1 MEANLRALPVGQVLN
16 DYRIEGILG
25 QGGFG
30 ITYLATDTSLQ
41 IKVAIKEYFPREFA
55 VRDRT
60 LTIRASGNNEDRE
73 NFTWGLGRFLEEA
86 RILARFD
93 HPNIVSVRRFFET
106 NGTAYLVMDYCDGEP
121 LDEIVKRDG
130 TLSREQLERILPH
143 LLDGLE
149 QIHSNNYLHRDIK
162 PANIYIRSNG
172 TPVLLDFGAARQEII
187 GHSRSVTSLA
197 TDGYAALEQYSTRGK
212 QGACTDVY
220 GLGATLYRCVTGEK
234 PQASADRI
242 LDDTLEPAA
251 SKASGRYSKSLLLAI
266 DAAMGVRPEQR
277 PQKVSQFRAM
287 LEKNIAAPSPPA
299 PKPLPPPTPPPTI
312 APDPKPVPVGPSAQG
327 IVACFLLALLVVLF
341 IYWEGPSQPTPTPA
355 PTPTAINDPIKGA
368 DSAPP
373 TNKGPGSV
381 FRDCPDCPEMVV
393 IPRGSFTM
401 GSPRY
406 EVDRYS
412 DEGPQHA
419 VTIPRQF
426 AVGKFEITVNEWNAC
441 VIAKGC
447 DRAQNIS
454 GTLPVSTVN
463 WFDAQHYA
471 EWLSKKTGKTYRLLT
486 EAEWEYAARA
496 GTSTAY
502 SFGNSITTQQANHN
516 NTLGRTVP
524 VGSYPANDFG
534 LHDMHGNVRE
544 WTEDCWNANYNGAPS
559 DGSAWT
565 TGDCGQRVLR
575 GGSWLVSPRLLR
587 SANRDWGPVGGR
599 IDIGGFR
606 VSRTL

>member
-1 MEANLRALPVGQVLN
+1 MEVNLRALPIGQVLN

-41 IKVAIKEYFPREFA
+41 TKVAIKEYFPREFA

-130 TLSREQLERILPH
+130 TLSREKLERILPQ

-212 QGACTDVY
+212 QGTWTDVY

-242 LDDTLEPAA
+242 LDDTHVPAA

-287 LEKNIAAPSPPA
+287 LEKNIAAASPPA
-299 PKPLPPPTPPPTI
+299 PKLTQPPAPRQQPSWTPPPPPAPRPGSIAEWTVFGVGVLIFLIWLANSTAPPQEAPTI
-312 APDPKPVPVGPSAQG
+312 APNVATVPQQASPNGPGVGFVSVFVSDRRSAGWAAGHPTQLAADNQAKEVCKTLAKDDKDDGITCKKAFGGQSRCLGIARDSEGALGWTGGSDEQEVYRTAIETCKKHGGTDCSVPVQG
-327 IVACFLLALLVVLF
+327 
-341 IYWEGPSQPTPTPA
+341 
-355 PTPTAINDPIKGA
+355 AI
-368 DSAPP
+368 
-373 TNKGPGSV
+373 
-381 FRDCPDCPEMVV
+381 
-393 IPRGSFTM
+393 
-401 GSPRY
+401 
-406 EVDRYS
+406 
-412 DEGPQHA
+412 
-419 VTIPRQF
+419 
-426 AVGKFEITVNEWNAC
+426 
-441 VIAKGC
+441 
-447 DRAQNIS
+447 
-454 GTLPVSTVN
+454 
-463 WFDAQHYA
+463 
-471 EWLSKKTGKTYRLLT
+471 
-486 EAEWEYAARA
+486 
-496 GTSTAY
+496 
-502 SFGNSITTQQANHN
+502 
-516 NTLGRTVP
+516 
-524 VGSYPANDFG
+524 
-534 LHDMHGNVRE
+534 
-544 WTEDCWNANYNGAPS
+544 
-559 DGSAWT
+559 
-565 TGDCGQRVLR
+565 CG
-575 GGSWLVSPRLLR
+575 
-587 SANRDWGPVGGR
+587 
-599 IDIGGFR
+599 
-606 VSRTL
+606 

>member
-1 MEANLRALPVGQVLN
+1 MEVNLRALPVGQVLN

-41 IKVAIKEYFPREFA
+41 IKVAIKEYYPREFA

-73 NFTWGLGRFLEEA
+73 NFTWGLKRFLEEA

-130 TLSREQLERILPH
+130 TLSREKIDRILPQ

-172 TPVLLDFGAARQEII
+172 TPVLLDFGAARQEIV

-197 TDGYAALEQYSTRGK
+197 TDGYAALEQYSTKGK
-212 QGACTDVY
+212 QGAWTDVY

-287 LEKNIAAPSPPA
+287 LEKNIAAAAPPA
-299 PKPLPPPTPPPTI
+299 PKPSLPPAPRQQPSWTLPPWTSPPP
-312 APDPKPVPVGPSAQG
+312 
-327 IVACFLLALLVVLF
+327 
-341 IYWEGPSQPTPTPA
+341 PA
-355 PTPTAINDPIKGA
+355 PRPGGIAGWTVFFGVGVLILLIWLAKP
-368 DSAPP
+368 AP
-373 TNKGPGSV
+373 V
-381 FRDCPDCPEMVV
+381 DF
-393 IPRGSFTM
+393 
-401 GSPRY
+401 PRY
-406 EVDRYS
+406 GTPVEEEPTKIEDLAKELEQEKQAKDILSKRYPNWEVIVGLPDANGKTPDTPYRAWLAKQS
-412 DEGPQHA
+412 PQYRSKISSSRDP
-419 VTIPRQF
+419 VEI
-426 AVGKFEITVNEWNAC
+426 GDSIKKFE
-441 VIAKGC
+441 
-447 DRAQNIS
+447 
-454 GTLPVSTVN
+454 
-463 WFDAQHYA
+463 
-471 EWLSKKTGKTYRLLT
+471 
-486 EAEWEYAARA
+486 AATR
-496 GTSTAY
+496 
-502 SFGNSITTQQANHN
+502 
-516 NTLGRTVP
+516 
-524 VGSYPANDFG
+524 
-534 LHDMHGNVRE
+534 
-544 WTEDCWNANYNGAPS
+544 
-559 DGSAWT
+559 
-565 TGDCGQRVLR
+565 
-575 GGSWLVSPRLLR
+575 
-587 SANRDWGPVGGR
+587 
-599 IDIGGFR
+599 
-606 VSRTL
+606 